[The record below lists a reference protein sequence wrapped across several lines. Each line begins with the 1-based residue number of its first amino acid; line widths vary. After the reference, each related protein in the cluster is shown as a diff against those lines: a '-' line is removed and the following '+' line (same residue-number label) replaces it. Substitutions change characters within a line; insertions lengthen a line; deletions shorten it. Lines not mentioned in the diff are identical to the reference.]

1 MADRIPTSRIARA
14 HRLGRAVA
22 REVLR
27 DTGVRLSMVG
37 RSEELRA
44 RLAEKQTLRA
54 ADQLFTIL
62 GGMKGAAMK
71 VGQTMS
77 LLDLDMFPE
86 SHRERFRER
95 LADLCDQAPRM
106 PFPQLRSV
114 LEADLGPM
122 REVFAEFDTEPL
134 AAASIGQVYRARMRD
149 GRAVAVKVQYPGIEE
164 AVRADL
170 ENLRLFAAFWRPML
184 PALADSRVLEEVSLA
199 ITGELDYLAEA
210 RAQRHMAHRY
220 RDHTLVHVPDVVAP
234 LCTRRV
240 LVSDLVDGRPFVTG
254 AELPAPHRKRIAEIV
269 YRFYVGSLYR
279 DNEYCGDP
287 HPGNVLLGADGR
299 VAFVD
304 FGLFHRMRPEYVR
317 FEIDCVRAAVEGR
330 AEDLRT
336 LLVRRGVIDPTTPVP
351 AEECL
356 EYIAATAWW
365 SLVDEEVTV
374 TGDIATTAFAR
385 AVDPRADAVV
395 QRVDNLP
402 AEHLFSRRA
411 ELMTFGTIGSLT
423 ATNNWHRIAREWIY
437 GDSPITAVGR
447 EFARHRAES
456 PTDPPPGSGA

>member
-1 MADRIPTSRIARA
+1 MTDRIPTSRIARA

-44 RLAEKQTLRA
+44 RLAEKSTLRA

-62 GGMKGAAMK
+62 GSMKGAAMK

-77 LLDLDMFPE
+77 LLDMDMFPE
-86 SHRERFRER
+86 SHRERFRAR
-95 LADLCDQAPRM
+95 LSQLCDQAPKT
-106 PFPQLRSV
+106 PFPQMRSV
-114 LEADLGPM
+114 LEADLGPLL
-122 REVFAEFDTEPL
+122 RVFANFDPEPL
-134 AAASIGQVYRARMRD
+134 AAASIGQVYRATLHD
-149 GRAVAVKVQYPGIEE
+149 GRAVAVKIQYPGIEE

-184 PALADSRVLEEVSLA
+184 PALADSRVVEEISRV
-199 ITGELDYLAEA
+199 ITGELDYVAEA
-210 RAQRHMAHRY
+210 RAQGRTARRFRGHP
-220 RDHTLVHVPDVVAP
+220 LVYVPDVVPA

-240 LVSDLVDGRPFVTG
+240 LVSELVDGRAFTTG
-254 AELPAPHRKRIAEIV
+254 RDLPAVERDRIAEIV
-269 YRFYVGSLYR
+269 YRFYIGSLYL

-287 HPGNVLLGADGR
+287 HPGNVLLCSDGR

-304 FGLFHRMRPEYVR
+304 FGFFHRMRPEYVA
-317 FEIDCVRAAVEGR
+317 FELDCVRATAEGR
-330 AEDLRT
+330 AEDLRE
-336 LLVRRGVIDPTTPVP
+336 LLIGRGIIDPATPVP
-351 AEECL
+351 AAECL
-356 EYIAATAWW
+356 EYIEATAWW

-374 TGDIATTAFAR
+374 TGEVATTAFAR

-411 ELMTFGTIGSLT
+411 ELMTFGTIGGLV
-423 ATNNWHRIAREWIY
+423 ATNNWHRIAREWMY
-437 GDSPITAVGR
+437 GDPPVTDIGR
-447 EFARHRAES
+447 GFARHRDNPDAHS
-456 PTDPPPGSGA
+456 A